1 MPSKLKKAIGA
12 VKDRTSI
19 SLAKV
24 VNTNSTTV
32 EVAILKATTH
42 DHSRIDESHVQDILQ
57 TVSSNRLFARIAAR
71 SIAKRLGK
79 TKSWVVALKCLMLV
93 LRIVQD
99 GDPYFPKEVHHAMN
113 RKTKILNL
121 PTLRDDIPCNFTAF
135 AKSFASYIEERL
147 DCFLAGKL
155 QRRFT
160 SADRQ
165 LSHPR
170 SRRVIQQS
178 VRHMKPPML
187 LDRISYWQRLL
198 HKAIATEP
206 KGSAKTNHLV
216 LVSLDAVVRESF
228 DLYRDIS
235 NGLGI
240 MLDGFFHLQH
250 QSCVSTIEY
259 CVAAREQFGH
269 LSRFYESCKSLELG
283 RTSDYP
289 SVHGISEELL
299 ETLKEFVKDQASFP
313 SNGKSP
319 SSQSPQLLRLVST
332 AAKDL
337 SVSEGEPEAVSRA
350 SSGSATL
357 EDLMKQEEGE
367 EESVAAIR
375 TAFSI
380 ANFSELST
388 KQFDEQDNQVAET
401 GSNHSLPIDQGRNV
415 NIDFISFDEEPNEEN
430 NNKALVVAQ
439 QNSEASSYSAN
450 AEKGFWELA
459 LIEAPASQNLANDQ
473 SFFDNHTNEASQ
485 NGASGVSFSNSWFQ
499 EDHRNDQ
506 LPSQTGPKDGLFSN
520 SWFPDQ
526 LASQNEASTG
536 VSFSNSWLQGD
547 QANDR
552 QASEN
557 APIGVSF
564 PNSWLQED
572 HRNDQQAS
580 QNGATGVSFS
590 NSWLQ
595 GDPANDQQTSRNG
608 DYGVSFPNRW
618 LQDHRNEQQAS
629 QNGATGVSFPNS
641 WLQGDHAN
649 DGQASQN
656 GANVNWCFDDWLKE
670 DKTLDH
676 ASQQLVVFNGESCFD
691 KWHQGNEIIEPAKLN
706 HNSAPNWSNNGG
718 NENWE
723 LVLVEATTQPSQHLF
738 NGIESSMANNLFDQR
753 PIVSQRQYNPFLEDE
768 ADISAAIATTAND
781 NVAGFPDGFSMGP
794 IFQATPTFFTQSS
807 TDIPAPTFQPMTK
820 SVPQNPNGTKTA
832 ASEDGDSDNP
842 FTPWPTMNA
851 SNNRSVD
858 QQNIL
863 LQQHLWLR

>member
-32 EVAILKATTH
+32 EVAVLKATTH
-42 DHSRIDESHVQDILQ
+42 DHTPIDESHVQDILQ

-79 TKSWVVALKCLMLV
+79 TKSWVVGLKCLMLV

-99 GDPYFPKEVHHAMN
+99 GDPYFPKEVLHAMN

-121 PTLRDDIPCNFTAF
+121 PTLRDDIPCDYTVF

-170 SRRVIQQS
+170 SRRVIQKS

-198 HKAIATEP
+198 DKAIATEP
-206 KGSAKTNHLV
+206 KGSAKTNRLV
-216 LVSLDAVVRESF
+216 LVSFDAVVRESF

-269 LSRFYESCKSLELG
+269 LSRFYESCKRLELG
-283 RTSDYP
+283 KTSDYP

-313 SNGKSP
+313 STGKSP

-337 SVSEGEPEAVSRA
+337 SVSEGEPESVSRT

-367 EESVAAIR
+367 EESVAAMR

-388 KQFDEQDNQVAET
+388 KQFDEQEASYNSVAET
-401 GSNHSLPIDQGRNV
+401 GSNHSLPIDQGQNV
-415 NIDFISFDEEPNEEN
+415 NIDFISFDEQPNVEIN
-430 NNKALVVAQ
+430 NNKALAQ
-439 QNSEASSYSAN
+439 QNSETSLYSAN

-473 SFFDNHTNEASQ
+473 SFFDNYTNQASQ
-485 NGASGVSFSNSWFQ
+485 NGASGVSFSDSWFQ

-506 LPSQTGPKDGLFSN
+506 QASQTGARDGLFSN
-520 SWFPDQ
+520 SWFQENQ
-526 LASQNEASTG
+526 LAYQNGAPG

-572 HRNDQQAS
+572 HRNDGQAS
-580 QNGATGVSFS
+580 QNGATG
-590 NSWLQ
+590 
-595 GDPANDQQTSRNG
+595 
-608 DYGVSFPNRW
+608 
-618 LQDHRNEQQAS
+618 AS
-629 QNGATGVSFPNS
+629 VPNS
-641 WLQGDHAN
+641 WLQGDLAN

-656 GANVNWCFDDWLKE
+656 GANGNWCFDDWLKE
-670 DKTLDH
+670 DKNLDH
-676 ASQQLVVFNGESCFD
+676 ASHQLVVFNGESSFD
-691 KWHQGNEIIEPAKLN
+691 NWHQGNEIIEPTKLN

-738 NGIESSMANNLFDQR
+738 NGIEPSMANNLFDQR
-753 PIVSQRQYNPFLEDE
+753 PIVPQRQYNPFLEDE
-768 ADISAAIATTAND
+768 ADISASITTTAND
-781 NVAGFPDGFSMGP
+781 IVAGFPDGFSMEP

-820 SVPQNPNGTKTA
+820 SVPQNPNGTVTA
-832 ASEDGDSDNP
+832 ASEDGVSDNP
-842 FTPWPTMNA
+842 FTPCPTVTMNA

-858 QQNIL
+858 QQSIL